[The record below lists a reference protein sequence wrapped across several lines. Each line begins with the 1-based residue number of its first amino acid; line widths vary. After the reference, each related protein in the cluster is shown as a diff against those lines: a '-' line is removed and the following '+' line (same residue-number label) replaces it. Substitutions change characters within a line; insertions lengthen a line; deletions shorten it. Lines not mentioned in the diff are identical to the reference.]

1 MAGTVQVQGL
11 QDLIRAF
18 KLMPDEVVEEFT
30 WEILEAAEPV
40 RTAAQSKAAT
50 APRNMAYTREWTA
63 MRTGVSRRDTTVW
76 VVPALHGRRK
86 NAPASNEAFVK
97 AVQERA
103 LDPALEEN
111 TEKIINRIDDMLDRI
126 AESHGF

>member
-1 MAGTVQVQGL
+1 MPVQVEGL
-11 QDLIRAF
+11 QELIRAF

-30 WEILEAAEPV
+30 WELLEAAEPV

-50 APRNMAYTREWTA
+50 APRNMVFTRQWSA

-76 VVPALHGRRK
+76 VVPSLRGRKRI
-86 NAPASNEAFVK
+86 APASAEAFTK

-111 TEKIINRIDDMLDRI
+111 TDKIINRIDDMLDRI
-126 AESHGF
+126 ADSHGF